1 MKTRLRITRYQP
13 AALAFFQRKEAA
25 DESFTA
31 TELAEASGYPLGP
44 SLNAKLSRGE
54 FGEFLVEE
62 EDGRFHAVGT
72 IGLSIDEYAKR
83 TSSHYRR
90 SVREVVE
97 VPKHDHSNSYEFS
110 ENAIKGRVAETIIQ
124 ELFLAHGFNV
134 FHYGMERSVPGIAQL
149 TRKTDGDVKRR
160 LQTMPDFV
168 VQDPRTNH
176 LHFVEVK
183 YRSNGSFSIND
194 IKGEYPWPHAYFI
207 VVSREHIKCLTYKQL
222 ATGKGIAPACNNLL
236 IVRKDLDLDRKLIV
250 QFGQLAKRF
259 FTGV

>member
-1 MKTRLRITRYQP
+1 MNT
-13 AALAFFQRKEAA
+13 
-25 DESFTA
+25 
-31 TELAEASGYPLGP
+31 
-44 SLNAKLSRGE
+44 
-54 FGEFLVEE
+54 
-62 EDGRFHAVGT
+62 
-72 IGLSIDEYAKR
+72 
-83 TSSHYRR
+83 
-90 SVREVVE
+90 
-97 VPKHDHSNSYEFS
+97 FS

-160 LQTMPDFV
+160 IQTMPDFV
-168 VQDPRTNH
+168 VQDPRNSR

-183 YRSNGSFSIND
+183 YRSNGAFSMED
-194 IKGEYPWPHAYFI
+194 IKADYPWPHAYFI
-207 VVSREHIKCLTYKQL
+207 VVSRDHIKCLTYKQL
-222 ATGKGIAPACNNLL
+222 ASGKAITATCNNLL

>member
-1 MKTRLRITRYQP
+1 M
-13 AALAFFQRKEAA
+13 
-25 DESFTA
+25 
-31 TELAEASGYPLGP
+31 PLP
-44 SLNAKLSRGE
+44 
-54 FGEFLVEE
+54 
-62 EDGRFHAVGT
+62 T
-72 IGLSIDEYAKR
+72 
-83 TSSHYRR
+83 
-90 SVREVVE
+90 
-97 VPKHDHSNSYEFS
+97 FS

-160 LQTMPDFV
+160 IQSMPDFV
-168 VQDPRTNH
+168 VQDPRNNR

-183 YRSNGSFSIND
+183 YRASGEFSIKD
-194 IKGEYPWPHAYFI
+194 IKDEYPWPHAFFV

-222 ATGKGIAPACNNLL
+222 EAGKAITSTCNNLL

-259 FTGV
+259 FSGV